1 VDHDAALI
9 VVFLAALANIL
20 AEIACQPR
28 GKTHASALQTLG
40 PFYSGSSCFSTRRKL
55 LKIGTENVRLPA
67 AWVQCGHALKQLQ
80 RFPLSIGARSWKK
93 KSKSCASSMSL
104 SHRAVRDVRV
114 GGRKRKGCP
123 DAPGDCSPRPIAGQ
137 PLPIGR
143 KHRPSAESVTARC
156 CDLLRYEI
164 PVRSIIE
171 TPAQTPCAL

>member
-1 VDHDAALI
+1 MFFHEKEA
-9 VVFLAALANIL
+9 
-20 AEIACQPR
+20 
-28 GKTHASALQTLG
+28 
-40 PFYSGSSCFSTRRKL
+40 
-55 LKIGTENVRLPA
+55 LKIGTEDVRPPA
-67 AWVQCGHALKQLQ
+67 ACVQCGHALKQLQ

-156 CDLLRYEI
+156 CDLLRYEL
-164 PVRSIIE
+164 PVRLYYRD
-171 TPAQTPCAL
+171 TGADAVRALAATDHVACAAHGQAEMMAAFHRRLCEGAILPGPMRR